1 MVVTSTSVS
10 VHTFYREASK
20 TQIYQ
25 LILYDAERAA
35 IIMLITLIYVE
46 LCPGDIFVGALP
58 IPIVVV
64 ETAVS
69 PLEFLHVSVVWPP
82 VDLWCRQ
89 EQLYWFTI
97 SLIIGFVYNENAA
110 AMTAAAAIAAATT
123 VRR

>member
-1 MVVTSTSVS
+1 MVVTSTET

-20 TQIYQ
+20 IQIYQ

-58 IPIVVV
+58 IPIIVV

-82 VDLWCRQ
+82 VDLWCRK
-89 EQLYWFTI
+89 QL
-97 SLIIGFVYNENAA
+97 LVYNKPDN
-110 AMTAAAAIAAATT
+110 
-123 VRR
+123 RLCLQ